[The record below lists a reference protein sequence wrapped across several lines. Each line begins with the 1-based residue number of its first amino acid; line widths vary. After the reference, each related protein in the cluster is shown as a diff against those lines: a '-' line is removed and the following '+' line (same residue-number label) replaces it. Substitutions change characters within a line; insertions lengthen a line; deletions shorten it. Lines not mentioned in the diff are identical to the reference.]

1 MVAISSYL
9 LVAAALF
16 ALGAAGVLVR
26 RNVLVALMALVL
38 MFNAAAL
45 VFAAFGRLYADG
57 QVMALLA
64 LAASAAGVGVGI
76 ALGVLLFRRRQTLDS
91 GELDRMRW

>member
-16 ALGAAGVLVR
+16 ALGAVGVLVR
-26 RNVLVALMALVL
+26 RNALVALMALVW
-38 MFNAAAL
+38 MFNASAL
-45 VFAAFGRLYADG
+45 VFAAFGRLHSDG

-76 ALGVLLFRRRQTLDS
+76 ALGVLLFRRRRTLDS
-91 GELDRMRW
+91 GELERLRW